1 MSRINNEF
9 RLSGRMGG
17 HLEKSFNP
25 NNGNPIGRVS
35 LAVDNSY
42 TDRESGEIVERTTWL
57 DLTFYNAKQI
67 ERLEKVFGMIDL
79 TPRGKKC
86 EAIDGILKEGDSV
99 AEDYADTAAL
109 DAGLIAAAQAV
120 EHYEIT
126 RYGTLRRW
134 AKMLG
139 MDEAA
144 SLLEQTLTEESE
156 TDDLLT
162 QIADAGANKEALAE
176 AKGDS

>member
-1 MSRINNEF
+1 M
-9 RLSGRMGG
+9 
-17 HLEKSFNP
+17 
-25 NNGNPIGRVS
+25 
-35 LAVDNSY
+35 
-42 TDRESGEIVERTTWL
+42 
-57 DLTFYNAKQI
+57 
-67 ERLEKVFGMIDL
+67 
-79 TPRGKKC
+79 
-86 EAIDGILKEGDSV
+86 

>member
-1 MSRINNEF
+1 M
-9 RLSGRMGG
+9 
-17 HLEKSFNP
+17 
-25 NNGNPIGRVS
+25 
-35 LAVDNSY
+35 
-42 TDRESGEIVERTTWL
+42 
-57 DLTFYNAKQI
+57 
-67 ERLEKVFGMIDL
+67 
-79 TPRGKKC
+79 
-86 EAIDGILKEGDSV
+86 
-99 AEDYADTAAL
+99 
-109 DAGLIAAAQAV
+109 

>member
-1 MSRINNEF
+1 MADKGLNDLFKDTLRDVYYAEKQVLKSLPKMERAAHAEEVKQAF
-9 RLSGRMGG
+9 RT
-17 HLEKSFNP
+17 HLKQTE
-25 NNGNPIGRVS
+25 G
-35 LAVDNSY
+35 
-42 TDRESGEIVERTTWL
+42 
-57 DLTFYNAKQI
+57 QI

-99 AEDYADTAAL
+99 AEDCADTAAL

-176 AKGDS
+176 AKGGS

>member
-1 MSRINNEF
+1 
-9 RLSGRMGG
+9 MGSPAG
-17 HLEKSFNP
+17 PLGGTP
-25 NNGNPIGRVS
+25 
-35 LAVDNSY
+35 
-42 TDRESGEIVERTTWL
+42 TGEAWCAASPQ
-57 DLTFYNAKQI
+57 DWDA
-67 ERLEKVFGMIDL
+67 
-79 TPRGKKC
+79 
-86 EAIDGILKEGDSV
+86 
-99 AEDYADTAAL
+99 TAAL

-176 AKGDS
+176 AKGGS

>member
-17 HLEKSFNP
+17 TLEKSFNP

-79 TPRGKKC
+79 PPRGKKC
-86 EAIDGILKEGDSV
+86 EAIDGIRDLRGTAFMAPRGWLPADDWAGIDSTDV
-99 AEDYADTAAL
+99 DAPGPLIRHPDPYGE
-109 DAGLIAAAQAV
+109 DAGQGQQKSD
-120 EHYEIT
+120 HHT
-126 RYGTLRRW
+126 HRSGPRRW
-134 AKMLG
+134 VNRG
-139 MDEAA
+139 
-144 SLLEQTLTEESE
+144 
-156 TDDLLT
+156 
-162 QIADAGANKEALAE
+162 
-176 AKGDS
+176 

>member
-1 MSRINNEF
+1 MASCSSVGARV
-9 RLSGRMGG
+9 RA
-17 HLEKSFNP
+17 
-25 NNGNPIGRVS
+25 NG
-35 LAVDNSY
+35 
-42 TDRESGEIVERTTWL
+42 
-57 DLTFYNAKQI
+57 
-67 ERLEKVFGMIDL
+67 
-79 TPRGKKC
+79 
-86 EAIDGILKEGDSV
+86 SV
-99 AEDYADTAAL
+99 YSC
-109 DAGLIAAAQAV
+109 DAGMIAAAQAV